1 MQGLKL
7 ADKNL
12 DEIAQDE
19 KSKILLQDG
28 LDKESEN

>member
-7 ADKNL
+7 AGKNL